1 MRKVKTRIEK
11 KFIHYP
17 DELIFAICYTSYR
30 IIYYNLSFNGSTK
43 SIIFV

>member
-30 IIYYNLSFNGSTK
+30 IIY
-43 SIIFV
+43 